1 VAVHQFLRPCVQFL
15 ELMNLVH
22 MDELIGAVY
31 PLVETKQI
39 PNVICYQNADRLAKE
54 GMGPQIFYISLKYT
68 TVV

>member
-1 VAVHQFLRPCVQFL
+1 
-15 ELMNLVH
+15 